1 VGEWL
6 REGFFGEEKANREGL
21 MIHRSMS
28 ALLAVLMLGSWA
40 SAQST
45 GRLNWKTGL
54 VLLYNVEH
62 VTYAL
67 DKMGDSKSE
76 TRSVLKVTKR
86 WQVLGVDAMGIA
98 TVQMSLTTMLQERTT
113 PDGDV
118 LRFDSANL
126 DKSTPEMRGM
136 AAFLNKPL
144 ATLRVDSYGRVIE
157 VKESKTDPSTWENE
171 LPFVAVLPGMMP
183 RVAQSWDR
191 TYKITLA
198 PPLGTGEKHD
208 AVQRYT
214 CKAVTGDL
222 ATMTLTTELK
232 SPPKVPADGVP
243 LWQVMPQGE
252 VVFDMKAGRLH
263 SARLTIDKELKDH
276 QGEGSH
282 TKFQSTLT
290 TTYAGER

>member
-1 VGEWL
+1 
-6 REGFFGEEKANREGL
+6 
-21 MIHRSMS
+21 MIRRSMATLFV
-28 ALLAVLMLGSWA
+28 ALLMGSWA
-40 SAQST
+40 SAQT
-45 GRLNWKTGL
+45 AGRMDWKTGQVL
-54 VLLYNVEH
+54 VYNVEH

-76 TRSVLKVTKR
+76 IKSLLKITKR
-86 WQVLGVDAMGIA
+86 WQVIGVDAAGVA
-98 TVQMSLTTMLQERTT
+98 TLQMSLTAMVQERTT

-126 DKSTPEMRGM
+126 DKSTPELRGM

-144 ATLRVDSYGRVIE
+144 ATLRVDPYGRVVE

-171 LPFVAVLPGMMP
+171 LPFVAVLPGIMP
-183 RVAQSWDR
+183 KVGQSWER

-214 CKAVTGDL
+214 CKAVTGDQ

-232 SPPKVPADGVP
+232 VPPKVPADVVP

-276 QGEGSH
+276 LGEGSH

-290 TTYAGER
+290 MTYAGDR